1 MNYYDKFLSCTM
13 VILLHQ
19 FPYLCLILQY
29 YHFNT
34 IFTVFLGFSFDRV
47 RDRYQKLH
55 IFCTFFVFCFVKD
68 TKISFLQHYLVL
80 PVILINFPNYYIQTI
95 TMRCVSH
102 HLHLSLSLS
111 LTLLTF
117 KWYWWEISCI
127 IMCNTNICNE
137 KLWQEL

>member
-1 MNYYDKFLSCTM
+1 MEI
-13 VILLHQ
+13 ILNE
-19 FPYLCLILQY
+19 FTYLCLILQY

-34 IFTVFLGFSFDRV
+34 IFFVFLVFLLTEYVTGIRSWISFV
-47 RDRYQKLH
+47 H
-55 IFCTFFVFCFVKD
+55 FVFCFMKD
-68 TKISFLQHYLVL
+68 TKISFLRHYLVL

-102 HLHLSLSLS
+102 HLHLSLFLSLS
-111 LTLLTF
+111 LTLLSF